1 MKRQAANRPL
11 RNVQAVVLPICPIL
25 LPVNEIMAA
34 DLSPTNLEDAL
45 FGVASRWLCCI
56 LA

>member
-45 FGVASRWLCCI
+45 FEVASR
-56 LA
+56 